1 MKIIKMNPR
10 HWQYDAY
17 KIEGITLTQK
27 PQEVTAAVADK
38 LLQLRIKA
46 IPLAVEVSKED
57 LTHAELVALGLYV
70 PPPPE
75 EDDDEPES
83 PVDEAE
89 DVDASPDNGGGDE
102 EDATD
107 VE

>member
-1 MKIIKMNPR
+1 MKIIKLNPQQ
-10 HWQYDAY
+10 WQIDAY
-17 KIEGITLTQK
+17 KIEDVELTK
-27 PQEVTAAVADK
+27 EPQEVSAAVAKK
-38 LLQLRIKA
+38 LLQLRFKGKT
-46 IPLAVEVSKED
+46 LAVEVDKED

-75 EDDDEPES
+75 EDEDEPES

-102 EDATD
+102 EDATND
-107 VE
+107 E